1 MIISATVAGDI
12 DDDDDDDDVVDDDP
26 LECAQRVFCDAGIVS
41 KVKP

>member
-1 MIISATVAGDI
+1 MVILKMMMVMLMMI
-12 DDDDDDDDVVDDDP
+12 DDFDDDDP

>member
-1 MIISATVAGDI
+1 MIISATVAVDI
-12 DDDDDDDDVVDDDP
+12 ENDDDDVVDDDP